1 MKLAPFFAFFL
12 GCGTS
17 KAANND
23 SAPVL
28 PETVTEAVTAEAVTP
43 EIESEVRGLR
53 EQILQHQAH
62 LDAIEHYLYDR
73 ALAHEGRVPAG
84 WVQPTLD
91 VYYEA
96 EELADHGHA
105 GSAVPAVNRAPLH
118 ATVEP

>member
-12 GCGTS
+12 GCSTS
-17 KAANND
+17 KAANGGAVVD
-23 SAPVL
+23 AVVL
-28 PETVTEAVTAEAVTP
+28 PETVTAETVTP

-91 VYYEA
+91 VYEA